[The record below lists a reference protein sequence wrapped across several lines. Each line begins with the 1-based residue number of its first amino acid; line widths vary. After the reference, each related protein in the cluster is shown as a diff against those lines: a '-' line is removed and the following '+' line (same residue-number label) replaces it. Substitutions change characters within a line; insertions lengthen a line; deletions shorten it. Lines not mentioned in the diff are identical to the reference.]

1 MESDRNLRMSG
12 IGEVHW
18 TRRAKRQNPTNHFRL
33 DKLNCHRILLL
44 VTTHCCLFPAPA
56 NPHIEHHSNSIA
68 FLNCSFE
75 PPGSLF
81 RVQSDDFSG
90 IGAIHRICAGMRVTA
105 PRSKKGRPADRS
117 DLSDHSYERIPH
129 TIVQLS
135 PVRHPCFDHRGWTAR
150 CLRRSRSHC
159 IRRAGEISRRPAK
172 VFGDGIQQ
180 MCPQ

>member
-1 MESDRNLRMSG
+1 MSSLAVESDRNLRMVG
-12 IGEVHW
+12 IGEVQW

-90 IGAIHRICAGMRVTA
+90 IGAIHWTCAGMRVTA
-105 PRSKKGRPADRS
+105 PRSKKSARRIGAIFLITHTNVFPILSSNCLLCAIPALIIEDGRPDACVGPDR
-117 DLSDHSYERIPH
+117 I
-129 TIVQLS
+129 
-135 PVRHPCFDHRGWTAR
+135 A
-150 CLRRSRSHC
+150 
-159 IRRAGEISRRPAK
+159 
-172 VFGDGIQQ
+172 
-180 MCPQ
+180 